1 MSFYLL
7 ILRYGLIMVL
17 LYIFADK
24 DLRIEIHYLSYSELL
39 NITTNFLIKTDLI
52 SEIDFTG
59 RLT

>member
-1 MSFYLL
+1 
-7 ILRYGLIMVL
+7 MVL

-24 DLRIEIHYLSYSELL
+24 DLRIEIHYLAYSELL